1 MDYKEDIRL
10 TKKVFQGQMVM
21 ESDSKTQQAGHPD
34 SRKNSEPR
42 GSKPFLEKLGI

>member
-1 MDYKEDIRL
+1 
-10 TKKVFQGQMVM
+10 MVM

-42 GSKPFLEKLGI
+42 GSKPFLEKLGIQICANNMVDTLAKPGS